1 MSGHLSSLLVP
12 PSARG
17 LSQPVEIRGG
27 QTYGVGQ
34 APYPSNKVI
43 GIVCSGD
50 VAVHRDQVKSALERG
65 KAQRPDAVWVCFESK
80 SDRMTR
86 DLMLSL
92 DMDPVVLPLNEEWRS
107 KHEEHGY
114 DLRRQWRDL
123 ELLSLCDEV
132 IVFHKRT
139 GNSPW
144 RERAADSRYA
154 GKLFVVELG
163 PVYMKDRRE
172 KDRTTTRKPIG
183 V

>member
-1 MSGHLSSLLVP
+1 MTHGNQTTLSAP

-27 QTYGVGQ
+27 ASADRISSS
-34 APYPSNKVI
+34 APPPNKVI
-43 GIVCSGD
+43 GVVCSGD

-92 DMDPVVLPLNEEWRS
+92 DMDPVVLPLNEEWRR
-107 KHEEHGY
+107 KREEHGY
-114 DLRRQWRDL
+114 DLRRMWRDQ
-123 ELLSLCDEV
+123 ELLHCCDEV

-144 RERAADSRYA
+144 RERAASGRHA

-163 PVYMKDRRE
+163 PE
-172 KDRTTTRKPIG
+172 KSRAKERKTRKPVG
-183 V
+183 T